1 MIIDSKTFTELA
13 VHLRIASDAILKT
26 ATHMGVISA
35 RDARD
40 AADPAWDGT
49 IDSMLAISTQ
59 LRVMDR
65 LLFAVLDANRQEAAQ
80 DIPEGGLPS

>member
-13 VHLRIASDAILKT
+13 VHLRVASDAILKT
-26 ATHMGVISA
+26 ANHMGAIGSNDP
-35 RDARD
+35 RGTE
-40 AADPAWDGT
+40 DPAWDGT

-65 LLFAVLDANRQEAAQ
+65 LLFAVLEANRQERPGET
-80 DIPEGGLPS
+80 PEGGLPS